1 MVEIERAAAGTW
13 ERGRVETNYERYSIA
28 GVKGGLKKKK
38 KLGERGGGGFAEVRD
53 IEIRR

>member
-28 GVKGGLKKKK
+28 GVKGH
-38 KLGERGGGGFAEVRD
+38 
-53 IEIRR
+53 ITIY